1 MILEGEIVIYI
12 RIFLFAGLLLHKLV
26 WELLK
31 RQDQTQAKTRMP
43 MRFGIKSIVKAI
55 KMVALFLLIVQTL
68 FLNLLPITNDPGRI
82 EILGIFIYLLGLAVA
97 LTGRLQLGKNWVDL
111 EDYRVLPE
119 QKLVQN
125 GIYRYIRHPIY
136 LGDVL
141 LVLGV
146 ELALNSWLVIGVVGL
161 LVFVIRQA
169 LVEERLLLKSLPG
182 YVDYHR
188 QTKMFIPFII

>member
-1 MILEGEIVIYI
+1 MPIKLE
-12 RIFLFAGLLLHKLV
+12 
-26 WELLK
+26 
-31 RQDQTQAKTRMP
+31 
-43 MRFGIKSIVKAI
+43 IKNIVKAI
-55 KMVALFLLIVQTL
+55 KTVALFLLIIQTL
-68 FLNLLPITNDPGRI
+68 FLNILPITDDHGRI
-82 EILGIFIYLLGLAVA
+82 EILGILVYLLGLAVA
-97 LTGRLQLGKNWVDL
+97 VTGRLQLGNNWVDL

-141 LVLGV
+141 LVLGL
-146 ELALNSWLVIGVVGL
+146 ELALVSWLVIGVVGL

-182 YVDYHR
+182 YMDYRR

>member
-1 MILEGEIVIYI
+1 VNSLVYL
-12 RIFLFAGLLLHKLV
+12 RIFLFAGLLFHKLV

-31 RQDQTQAKTRMP
+31 NRSRIQARSLLPIK
-43 MRFGIKSIVKAI
+43 FEIKSIVKAI
-55 KMVALFLLIVQTL
+55 KIAALFLLIVQTL
-68 FLNLLPITNDPGRI
+68 FLNILPITQNPGRI
-82 EILGIFIYLLGLAVA
+82 RILGIFLYLLGLAVA
-97 LTGRLQLGKNWVDL
+97 VTGRVQLGNNWVDL

-119 QKLVQN
+119 QKLVRN

-141 LVLGV
+141 LILGL

-161 LVFVIRQA
+161 LVVVIRQA
-169 LVEERLLLKSLPG
+169 LVEERLLVNSLPG
-182 YVDYHR
+182 YVDYYR

>member
-1 MILEGEIVIYI
+1 VNSLVYL
-12 RIFLFAGLLLHKLV
+12 RIFLFAGLLFHKLV

-31 RQDQTQAKTRMP
+31 NRSRIQARSLLPIK
-43 MRFGIKSIVKAI
+43 FEIKSIVKAI
-55 KMVALFLLIVQTL
+55 KIAALFLLIVQTL
-68 FLNLLPITNDPGRI
+68 FLNILPITQNPGRI
-82 EILGIFIYLLGLAVA
+82 RILGIFLYLLGLAVA
-97 LTGRLQLGKNWVDL
+97 VTGRVQLGNNWVDL

-119 QKLVQN
+119 QKLVRN

-141 LVLGV
+141 LVLGL

-161 LVFVIRQA
+161 LVVVIRQA
-169 LVEERLLLKSLPG
+169 LVEERLLVNSLPG
-182 YVDYHR
+182 YVDYYR